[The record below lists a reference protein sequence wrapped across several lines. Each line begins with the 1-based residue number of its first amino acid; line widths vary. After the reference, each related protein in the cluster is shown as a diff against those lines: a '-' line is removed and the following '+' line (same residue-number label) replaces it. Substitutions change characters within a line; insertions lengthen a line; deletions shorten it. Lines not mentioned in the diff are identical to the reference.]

1 MKDIKKDF
9 QSFHDDADLEV
20 APMRGLGAL
29 KAQIEKEQAKP
40 LSVAA
45 KLGVIHILSSV
56 LSLAVCPQFGVK
68 LFGEGEGLMHL
79 FMQISP
85 TFCQAF
91 CGAFYLAV
99 TFVMARLILTPEEWY
114 LLLRAR
120 TLTIATLTLV
130 SLGAFFIMDRQMTL
144 EAGALWVFGATIA
157 AELISHR
164 GLPLRSIF
172 HSKR

>member
-9 QSFHDDADLEV
+9 QSFHDESDLDV
-20 APMRGLGAL
+20 APMGTLGNL

-40 LSVAA
+40 APVAI
-45 KLGVIHILSSV
+45 KLGVIHLISSV
-56 LSLAVCPQFGVK
+56 ISLAACPQFGVK

-114 LLLRAR
+114 FLLRTR
-120 TLTIATLTLV
+120 TLTIAALALV
-130 SLGAFFIMDRQMTL
+130 SLGAFFIMTPGMTL
-144 EAGALWVFGATIA
+144 EAGLLWLFGATVA
-157 AELISHR
+157 AELISHKR
-164 GLPLRSIF
+164 LPLRSLF
-172 HSKR
+172 SAR

>member
-1 MKDIKKDF
+1 MIDIKKDF
-9 QSFHDDADLEV
+9 QSFHDESDLEV
-20 APMRGLGAL
+20 APMRALSKL

-40 LSVAA
+40 FPVAT

-56 LSLAVCPQFGVK
+56 LSLAACPQFGVK
-68 LFGEGEGLMHL
+68 LFGESEGLMHV

-114 LLLRAR
+114 LLLRTR
-120 TLTIATLTLV
+120 TLTIATLALV
-130 SLGAFFIMDRQMTL
+130 SLGAFYIMDPQMTL
-144 EAGALWVFGATIA
+144 EAGALWVFGATVA
-157 AELISHR
+157 AELISHKR
-164 GLPLRSIF
+164 LPLKSLF
-172 HSKR
+172 H